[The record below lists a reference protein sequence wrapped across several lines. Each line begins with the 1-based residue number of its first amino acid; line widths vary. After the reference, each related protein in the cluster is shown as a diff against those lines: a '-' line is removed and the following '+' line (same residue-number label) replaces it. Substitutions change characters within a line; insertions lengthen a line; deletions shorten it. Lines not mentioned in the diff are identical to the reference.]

1 MSKPSIVIFDLDNTI
16 LNGDS
21 DYAMVNYLVQTN
33 ILDQS
38 AAIKNQQFI
47 EDYNG
52 GELDFDA
59 YTSFALSAYIGLTL
73 EEIDRLILPFVA
85 KVIEPLINIFALKMI
100 HDHGYQGD
108 TILLASATN
117 ELIVRPIA
125 QRLKIQNVIGTQVEF
140 IDNKCSGAYI
150 PPSALGAGKLQL
162 VRQWMAR
169 NDYSQLEDVT
179 FYSDSINDLPLL
191 EAVGQPMVV
200 NPDLLLKK
208 IAAERGLGNYQ
219 FAKNLNFFFKI

>member
-1 MSKPSIVIFDLDNTI
+1 MSKPSLVIFDLDNTI

-33 ILDQS
+33 ILDES

-47 EDYNG
+47 EDYNR

-73 EEIDRLILPFVA
+73 EEINQLILPFVA

-100 HDHGYQGD
+100 HDHGDQGD

-117 ELIVRPIA
+117 ELIVQPIA
-125 QRLKIQNVIGTQVEF
+125 QRLDIPNVIGTQVEF
-140 IDNKCSGAYI
+140 INNQCSGAYI
-150 PPSALGAGKLQL
+150 PPSALGAGKTIVSLRMLRFIQTQSMIYL
-162 VRQWMAR
+162 C
-169 NDYSQLEDVT
+169 
-179 FYSDSINDLPLL
+179 
-191 EAVGQPMVV
+191 
-200 NPDLLLKK
+200 
-208 IAAERGLGNYQ
+208 
-219 FAKNLNFFFKI
+219 

>member
-1 MSKPSIVIFDLDNTI
+1 MSKPSLVIFDLDNTI

-33 ILDQS
+33 ILDES

-47 EDYNG
+47 EDYNR

-73 EEIDRLILPFVA
+73 EEINQLILPFVA

-100 HDHGYQGD
+100 HDHGDQGD

-117 ELIVRPIA
+117 ELIVQPIA
-125 QRLKIQNVIGTQVEF
+125 QRLDIPNVIGTQVEF
-140 IDNKCSGAYI
+140 INNQCSGAYI

-162 VRQWMAR
+162 VTQWMVR
-169 NDYSQLEDVT
+169 NDYSKFENVT

-191 EAVGQPMVV
+191 EAVGHPKVV
-200 NPDLLLKK
+200 NPDPVLEK
-208 IAAERGLGNYQ
+208 IAADRGWTII
-219 FAKNLNFFFKI
+219 NLPRI

>member
-1 MSKPSIVIFDLDNTI
+1 MSKPSLVIFDLDNTI
-16 LNGDS
+16 LNCDS

-73 EEIDRLILPFVA
+73 EEIDLLILPFVA

-100 HDHGYQGD
+100 HDHGDQGD

-208 IAAERGLGNYQ
+208 IAAERGW
-219 FAKNLNFFFKI
+219 AIINLPRI

>member
-1 MSKPSIVIFDLDNTI
+1 MSKPSLVIFDLDNTI

-33 ILDQS
+33 ILDES

-47 EDYNG
+47 EDYNR

-73 EEIDRLILPFVA
+73 EEINQLILPFVA

-100 HDHGYQGD
+100 HDHGDQGD

-117 ELIVRPIA
+117 ELIVQPIA
-125 QRLKIQNVIGTQVEF
+125 QRLDIPNVIGTQVEF
-140 IDNKCSGAYI
+140 INNQCSGAYI

-162 VRQWMAR
+162 VTQWMGR
-169 NDYSQLEDVT
+169 NDYSKFENVT

-191 EAVGQPMVV
+191 EAVGHPKVV
-200 NPDLLLKK
+200 NPDPVLEK
-208 IAAERGLGNYQ
+208 IAADRGWTIIKLPR
-219 FAKNLNFFFKI
+219 I